1 MATNADGPRIGEI
14 AQDLPIDGLDWS
26 DVAPYWLVA
35 EIDGVVVGALQ
46 LCLAKP
52 FGWLEMLFIDEALD
66 DLPRGRV
73 TKAIV
78 ERGLLALLAFG
89 AQAALGTVP
98 HALPGYKRVL
108 KRRGAVTLGS
118 GNLMVKRL

>member
-1 MATNADGPRIGEI
+1 MSTKVTVRMATNDDGPRIGEI
-14 AQDLPIDGLDWS
+14 AQDDPIAGLDWS

-35 EIDGVVVGALQ
+35 EIDGAIVGALQ

-52 FGWLEMLFIDEALD
+52 FGWLEMLFLDGALD

-73 TKAIV
+73 VKALV
-78 ERGLLALLAFG
+78 ERGLLALSAFK

-98 HALPGYKRVL
+98 HDMPG
-108 KRRGAVTLGS
+108 
-118 GNLMVKRL
+118 